1 MLHLK
6 GKKTSVFSKWQNKKI
21 KINISNME
29 QTNSLRGSTYNT
41 LNLVRLVRTILAMCY
56 LVSVLVTVAMTR
68 CTSGA

>member
-41 LNLVRLVRTILAMCY
+41 LNLVRLVRTIIAMCY